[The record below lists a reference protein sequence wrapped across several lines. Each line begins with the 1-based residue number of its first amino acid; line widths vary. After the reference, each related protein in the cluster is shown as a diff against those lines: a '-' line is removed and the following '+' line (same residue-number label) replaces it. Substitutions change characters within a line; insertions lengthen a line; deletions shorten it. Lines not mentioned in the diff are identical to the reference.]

1 VEASLTSDEVA
12 VVPEDAA
19 SFCDDGVEI
28 SESFEVPVDDRLV
41 DMGPEGLGGLEFR
54 GVGRQVDEADTLG
67 EAERCGV
74 PAGAVED
81 EEDDPVAPGA
91 GLAGEEGEPIV
102 GKTIRWI
109 VF

>member
-1 VEASLTSDEVA
+1 
-12 VVPEDAA
+12 
-19 SFCDDGVEI
+19 
-28 SESFEVPVDDRLV
+28 
-41 DMGPEGLGGLEFR
+41 
-54 GVGRQVDEADTLG
+54 
-67 EAERCGV
+67 V

-81 EEDDPVAPGA
+81 GEDDPVAPGA